1 MEKNAIL
8 LSSALVALLKGVVS
22 ESKQLKIWNTI
33 FDKQIQISDYFSQIG
48 LNLIVQ
54 SQDGYAYLKQKDYED
69 DEDAIPRIIP
79 RRQLNFMTSLLLVI
93 LRKEIIELG
102 KINSDEKYV
111 ISQQD
116 IILKIK
122 DFLNDTTDEAK
133 QRREIESTIKKIEEM
148 GFIRMLD
155 NSNMQYEILPLI
167 RSFVDAQWL
176 GDFNTKLDEYNSYI
190 NEKGGEN
197 NESI

>member
-33 FDKQIQISDYFSQIG
+33 IDKQIQISDYFSQIG

-69 DEDAIPRIIP
+69 DEDVIPRIIP

-148 GFIRMLD
+148 GFIRTLD